1 MPRWA
6 STRPSCA
13 AAAAYAG
20 SCPGLEPQKTQ
31 SLSMW
36 TRYSNE
42 QALMLAGTETLAT
55 IANHWLARFEHAL
68 ANGDR
73 ALLESLF
80 HSESHWRDVL
90 ALTWRI
96 GTVSG
101 TRAIAAA
108 LTQHAPRARPGGF
121 RTDPERTA
129 PRHVTRAGKRCVE
142 AIYRFETA
150 LGCGSGVLR
159 FFPTEE
165 EPRAWT
171 LLTALD
177 ELRDHEENVGRR
189 RAGRPHDCS
198 APRAAPGRHADR
210 RPLAARRRQLAQAL
224 PRTHAAQ
231 PGARQPPAVHA
242 VPAELAGLHP
252 EGQARELVR
261 VLRRGDGAQLLGRH
275 RIH

>member
-1 MPRWA
+1 
-6 STRPSCA
+6 
-13 AAAAYAG
+13 AG

-68 ANGDR
+68 ASGDR

-142 AIYRFETA
+142 AITA
-150 LGCGSGVLR
+150 LRPRSAAAVVSFAFSLLKRSHARGPCSPRSTSSGTMR
-159 FFPTEE
+159 RTS
-165 EPRAWT
+165 A
-171 LLTALD
+171 A
-177 ELRDHEENVGRR
+177 GAR
-189 RAGRPHDCS
+189 RAGLI
-198 APRAAPGRHADR
+198 RAISPGRTGSTSENR
-210 RPLAARRRQLAQAL
+210 IRP
-224 PRTHAAQ
+224 
-231 PGARQPPAVHA
+231 
-242 VPAELAGLHP
+242 
-252 EGQARELVR
+252 
-261 VLRRGDGAQLLGRH
+261 
-275 RIH
+275 I